1 MTTRASSVALHGT
14 TLRIRM
20 APALP
25 ADPSV
30 LAVALALR
38 LLARYPV
45 VDRVVLGD
53 HATEVGFT
61 REQIERLLHPEG
73 FAALDI
79 PGGWSD
85 TLARAMLRL
94 ASRSAI
100 YS

>member
-1 MTTRASSVALHGT
+1 MKTRASSVALDGT

-25 ADPSV
+25 SDPSV
-30 LAVALALR
+30 LAVAVALR

-53 HATEVGFT
+53 HATEMAFT
-61 REQIERLLHPEG
+61 REQIERLLTPEG
-73 FAALDI
+73 FPALDI

-85 TLARAMLRL
+85 ILARTMRRL
-94 ASRSAI
+94 AAPEDL
-100 YS
+100 